1 MQVVIPQVYTADAKQ
16 EDQQPEPNV
25 RTAPDSE
32 GRLGGAG
39 LVCMAL
45 GTGTVA
51 RQPLLFHPLLVP
63 TGHLWE

>member
-1 MQVVIPQVYTADAKQ
+1 MQVVTLQVYSTDDKQ

-25 RTAPDSE
+25 RTVPDSE
-32 GRLGGAG
+32 GPLGGAG

-45 GTGTVA
+45 GAGTVA